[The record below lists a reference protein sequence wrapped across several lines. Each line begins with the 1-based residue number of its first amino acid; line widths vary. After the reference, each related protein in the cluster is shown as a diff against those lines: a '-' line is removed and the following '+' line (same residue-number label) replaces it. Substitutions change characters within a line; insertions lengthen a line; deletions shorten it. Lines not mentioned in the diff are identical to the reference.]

1 MNISKSQTGQR
12 ELLFNAREA
21 TQSFPQTRPLE
32 EQDERESER
41 LWKPVTDAL
50 RERNQNAATAEKSRI
65 EDEQRD
71 EAKRR
76 ADEGVDWRPRLFRR
90 VQGGPGGS
98 EEGEEDLEWIINA
111 KM

>member
-1 MNISKSQTGQR
+1 M
-12 ELLFNAREA
+12 FNAKEA
-21 TQSFPQTRPLE
+21 KPSFPKTRPLE
-32 EQDERESER
+32 EQDDRESEK
-41 LWKPVTDAL
+41 LWKIVTDAL
-50 RERNQNAATAEKSRI
+50 RERDQKTATAEKSRI
-65 EDEQRD
+65 EDEQRN

-98 EEGEEDLEWIINA
+98 EEGEEDLDWIINT